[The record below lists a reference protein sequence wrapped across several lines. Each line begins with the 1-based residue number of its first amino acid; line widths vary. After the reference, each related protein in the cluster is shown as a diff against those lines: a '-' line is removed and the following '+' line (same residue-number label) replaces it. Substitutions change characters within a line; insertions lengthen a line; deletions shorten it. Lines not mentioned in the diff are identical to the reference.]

1 MSHLELNLYE
11 NALDSIR
18 HAIEHY
24 TSQEPETRRYKYTIL
39 HLTQG
44 ILLLLKERLSREHPS
59 LIYKNVSDIGGM
71 TIDHKMLISRLS
83 KIAGVE
89 LGDDEKTIGELVK
102 ARNNIEHYALE
113 LKQASVD
120 SLIGRLVPFL
130 IGFCQEELGTN
141 FKATVGHETWQT
153 LQTIQSYRQ
162 HAIKAAKERI
172 LATGQTAQFCP
183 SCLNDTALEST
194 FPVQHSWQEEIPGRT
209 GYRIECRACLA
220 IVAHGQKCQECAKN
234 IPHVSPEPFLRPEY
248 SYCAECKT
256 SLRQEFPGLSLPMY
270 VAEVRRWFKDHNEIT
285 IKQLLDF
292 VHNVAMHGPTG
303 VVRYPRELL
312 QYGVIDYASDYY
324 RARNERVRAA
334 INESQIIEDSD
345 FFGPTSL
352 RGDERFVWSWQT
364 EQNGKA

>member
-1 MSHLELNLYE
+1 MSQLELNLYE

-24 TSQEPETRRYKYTIL
+24 TSQEPQTRRYKYTIL
-39 HLTQG
+39 HLAQG

-71 TIDHKMLISRLS
+71 TVDHQMLISRLS

-89 LGDDEKTIGELVK
+89 LGDDENTIFELVK

-130 IGFCQEELGTN
+130 IGFCQDELETN
-141 FKATVGHETWQT
+141 FKATVGQETWQA

-162 HAIKAAKERI
+162 HAIKAARERI
-172 LATGQTAQFCP
+172 LAIGQTALFCP
-183 SCLNDTALEST
+183 SCKNDTALEST
-194 FPVQHSWQEEIPGRT
+194 FPVQHAWQAEIPGRT
-209 GYRIECRACLA
+209 GYRIECKACLD
-220 IVAHGQKCQECAKN
+220 IVEHGQKCQECAKN
-234 IPHVSPEPFLRPEY
+234 VPHVSPEPFLRPEY

-256 SLRQEFPGLSLPMY
+256 SLRQEFPGLPSPMY
-270 VAEVRRWFKDHNEIT
+270 VAEVRRWFKDHDEIT
-285 IKQLLDF
+285 ITQLLGL
-292 VHNVAMHGPTG
+292 VQNVAMHGPTG
-303 VVRYPRELL
+303 IVRYPGELL
-312 QYGVIDYASDYY
+312 NGGIIDYAIDYY
-324 RARNERVRAA
+324 RERNERVRMA
-334 INESQIIEDSD
+334 IDESQIIKDSD

-352 RGDERFVWSWQT
+352 RGDERFIWSWHK
-364 EQNGKA
+364 E